1 MPPTKQEIY
10 LKELQNFCWDNGFNP
25 EPMRNERLAFFAQ
38 LVAEKN
44 ESVNLISRKDVES
57 IIENH
62 ISSLSISPNPT
73 SNELNISL
81 SKNSVS
87 EIMVV
92 DLQGKEKIKLT
103 TKESFTKL
111 DVNSLMN
118 GVYLLVVKN
127 PDVVYQEKFV
137 VIK

>member
-1 MPPTKQEIY
+1 MLVPPTYSGTDTFYLSVYSNAISWGGYQLQYNTLIDTIY
-10 LKELQNFCWDNGFNP
+10 ISNP
-25 EPMRNERLAFFAQ
+25 
-38 LVAEKN
+38 VG
-44 ESVNLISRKDVES
+44 